1 MTFFRSLCR
10 WDSKL
15 SDAGRRITTQNTFRR
30 FGNKI
35 RINCWCPPR
44 SASTSLMYSFAQRSD
59 TLVVDEPFYATRLV
73 KTGDS
78 RPYLEQLLKDQ
89 SSDGNEVV
97 ETVIMGT
104 QTDKR
109 VIYFKHMAKDIG
121 LVSMDFAEQ
130 SECENILLL
139 RHPRDV
145 VASYVESIDQDTRIR
160 EVSVDDT
167 GFVELKMLYDK
178 LVAAGKRPIVIDN
191 QKLLE
196 RPEGTLRALCKELG
210 LHFEKE
216 MLRWKKGG
224 RPEDGCWAYFWYH
237 HTHASTGFESRRG
250 LYPKASKPLLSKH
263 LPVVQD
269 CMPAYETL
277 KKAALKPDP
286 VLPDDRNADIWVWV
300 NGLKK
305 RKDAQVSVFDSSVQG
320 GDAVW
325 EGLRIYEGKVFAL
338 EDHLKRMQDSA
349 KAMMFEDVPSNDE
362 IKQAI
367 FETLNANGMFDES
380 HIRLTLT
387 RGEKVSS
394 GMSPMM
400 NQSGCIL
407 IVLAEWKKPIY
418 NNDAGIRLVTSS
430 IRRNGPSTV
439 DSKIHHCNLI
449 NNILAKIEANLAGRD
464 DALMLDA
471 MGFLSET
478 NATNVFIIRE
488 GLMLTP
494 HADYCLPGIT
504 RKKTIALAM
513 ENGIDVVERNISL
526 TEAQT
531 CDEMFTTGTMGELT
545 PVVELDGRKIGE
557 GDIGPV
563 TRMLQERYAKLPK
576 DEFDKA
582 MGSVVIPRMQK
593 YT

>member
-1 MTFFRSLCR
+1 
-10 WDSKL
+10 
-15 SDAGRRITTQNTFRR
+15 
-30 FGNKI
+30 
-35 RINCWCPPR
+35 
-44 SASTSLMYSFAQRSD
+44 MYSFAQRSD
-59 TLVVDEPFYATRLV
+59 TLVVDGPFHATRFV
-73 KTGDS
+73 KSGET
-78 RPYLEQLLKDQ
+78 RPYLEQMLKDQ

-104 QTDKR
+104 ETDKR

-167 GFVELKMLYDK
+167 GFVELKMLYEK

-191 QKLLE
+191 RKLLE

-250 LYPKASKPLLSKH
+250 LYPKASKPLR
-263 LPVVQD
+263 PEQMQVVKD
-269 CMPAYETL
+269 CMAAYESLRKATL
-277 KKAALKPDP
+277 KPLP
-286 VLPDDRNADIWVWV
+286 VLPDSRNTDIYIWV

-305 RKDAQVSVFDSSVQG
+305 REDAKVSVFDSSVQG

-325 EGLRIYEGKVFAL
+325 EGLRIYDGKIFAL
-338 EDHLKRMQDSA
+338 EDHLKRLQDSA
-349 KAMMFEDVPSNDE
+349 KAMMFEDVPTNDE
-362 IKQAI
+362 VKNAI
-367 FETLNANGMFDES
+367 FETINANGMFYDS

-394 GMSPMM
+394 GMSPLN
-400 NQSGCIL
+400 NQSGCTL
-407 IVLAEWKKPIY
+407 IVLAEWKKLVY
-418 NNDAGIRLVTSS
+418 DNDAGIRLITSS

-439 DSKIHHCNLI
+439 DSKIHHCNMI
-449 NNILAKIEANLAGRD
+449 NNILPKIEANLAGRD

-471 MGFLSET
+471 DGYLAET
-478 NATNVFIIRE
+478 NATNVFIIRH
-488 GLMLTP
+488 GVLLTP

-513 ENGIDVVERNISL
+513 ENGICVVERNISL
-526 TEAQT
+526 AEAQT

-545 PVVELDGRKIGE
+545 PVIELDGRKIGD
-557 GDIGPV
+557 GDVGPV
-563 TRMLQERYAKLPK
+563 TRRLQECYSKLPK
-576 DEFDKA
+576 DEFDKS
-582 MGSVVIPRMQK
+582 MGSVIIPRMRE